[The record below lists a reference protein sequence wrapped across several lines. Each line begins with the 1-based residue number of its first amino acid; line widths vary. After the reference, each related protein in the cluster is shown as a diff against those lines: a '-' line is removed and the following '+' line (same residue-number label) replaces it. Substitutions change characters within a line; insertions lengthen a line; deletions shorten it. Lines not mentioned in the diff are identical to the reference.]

1 MRTLWLKIVGVM
13 AIVLILALGAVGY
26 AYNRAATT
34 GLGVYVSMGG
44 LRWAQTLAPQLEDY
58 YARVGS
64 WDGVV
69 AFLESYGTPG
79 MGRGRGAMA
88 GAGGAYGAPAG
99 QRVILA
105 DGQGRVVADSLDQ
118 LVGRS
123 LGADDLARGVPLSV
137 SGHRVGTLLVAAP
150 ILSEGPEAEFL
161 AEIRRGILMGG
172 IAAGVIALL
181 LGSLL
186 AFQVTSPLRAL
197 TRAARRVAGGDLAQ
211 RIPVRSR
218 DEVGELTQAF
228 NEMAAALDRNEQA
241 RRNMIADIAHEL
253 RTPLAAIRG
262 NLEGILDGVFPAS
275 GESVAPVYEQTL
287 LLSRLV
293 DDLRDLALADA
304 GQLRLERRPL
314 DVAELLRGVA
324 AAIQPQA
331 AAQDIR
337 VEVHA
342 DDALPP
348 AYADPMRIRQVLL
361 NLVGNALRH
370 TPAGGAITLTALA
383 VEGAIRVSVRDT
395 GPGISPE
402 DLPRI
407 FDRFYRGDSSRAR
420 DSGGHGLG
428 LAIVKRWVELHG
440 GRVWAENHPDGGAR
454 FSFTLPMATGG
465 SL

>member
-13 AIVLILALGAVGY
+13 ALVLILALGAVSY
-26 AYNRAATT
+26 AYNRAATA
-34 GLGVYVSMGG
+34 GLGVYVSRGG
-44 LRWAQTLAPQLEDY
+44 LRWAEALAPQLEEY

-64 WDGVV
+64 WDGVA
-69 AFLESYGTPG
+69 AFLESYSAPG
-79 MGRGRGAMA
+79 AGRGHGAMS

-105 DGQGRVVADSLDQ
+105 DAQGRVVADSLGQ
-118 LVGRS
+118 LVGRA
-123 LGADDLARGVPLSV
+123 LGADGLSQGVPLV
-137 SGHRVGTLLVAAP
+137 VNGRQVGTLVVAAP
-150 ILSEGPEAEFL
+150 ILDEGPEAEFL
-161 AEIRRGILMGG
+161 AAVRNGIVVGG
-172 IAAGVIALL
+172 LLAGTLALL

-197 TRAARRVAGGDLAQ
+197 TRAARRVAGGDLDQ

-218 DEVGELTQAF
+218 DEVGELTRAF

-262 NLEGILDGVFPAS
+262 NLEGILDGVFPAG
-275 GESVAPVYEQTL
+275 GESIAPIYEQTL

-331 AAQDIR
+331 TAQDIR
-337 VEVHA
+337 LEVHA
-342 DDALPP
+342 ADALPP
-348 AYADPMRIRQVLL
+348 AYADPVRIRQVLL
-361 NLVGNALRH
+361 NLAGNALRH
-370 TPAGGAITLTALA
+370 TPAGGTITVCAEAAQDSLA
-383 VEGAIRVSVRDT
+383 VSVRDT
-395 GPGISPE
+395 GPGIDPA
-402 DLPRI
+402 DLPHI
-407 FDRFYRGDSSRAR
+407 FDRFYRGDPSRAR

-440 GRVWAENHPDGGAR
+440 GRVWAENLPDGGAR
-454 FSFTLPMATGG
+454 FSFTLPIVPAEG
-465 SL
+465 L